1 MIDGQLSKTGLV
13 LVAVGDVIVLV
24 QIHGMVIERFFNFD
38 MASRD
43 VCCLYNE
50 FWAKRANDSERNACA
65 GHGNAR
71 ISAFRFTIVF
81 SLYSSM

>member
-13 LVAVGDVIVLV
+13 LVAVGDVIVLA
-24 QIHGMVIERFFNFD
+24 QIHGMVIKRFFNFD

-71 ISAFRFTIVF
+71 ISAF
-81 SLYSSM
+81 

>member
-1 MIDGQLSKTGLV
+1 
-13 LVAVGDVIVLV
+13 
-24 QIHGMVIERFFNFD
+24 MVIERFFNLD

-65 GHGNAR
+65 GYGNAR
-71 ISAFRFTIVF
+71 ISAFRFTIVL